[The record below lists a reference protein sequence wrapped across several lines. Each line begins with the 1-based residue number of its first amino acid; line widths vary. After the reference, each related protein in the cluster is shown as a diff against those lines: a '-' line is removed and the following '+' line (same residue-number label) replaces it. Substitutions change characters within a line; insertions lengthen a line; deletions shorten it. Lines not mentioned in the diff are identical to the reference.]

1 MCDGA
6 LERAVWSSLV
16 VAAGLALPP
25 AVRATEPDPVR
36 GGELYALH
44 CGKCHSASVHGRQKR
59 IASDFAEIRKQVIR
73 WSENL
78 GLGWNTEDV
87 DDVAVYLNGRYYRYQ
102 CPPQV
107 CTVISRWSRR

>member
-1 MCDGA
+1 MFDPA
-6 LERAVWSSLV
+6 LRRIVWACLV
-16 VAAGLALPP
+16 AAAGLAQPHG
-25 AVRATEPDPVR
+25 ARAIEPDPVR
-36 GGELYALH
+36 GGQLYQVQ
-44 CGKCHSASVHGRQKR
+44 CGNCHSASVHGRSKR
-59 IASDFAEIRKQVIR
+59 IASEFAEIRKQVIR

-78 GLGWNTEDV
+78 GLGWSTEDV

>member
-6 LERAVWSSLV
+6 PHRAAWFSLV
-16 VAAGLALPP
+16 VAAGLAMPH
-25 AVRATEPDPVR
+25 AARGSEPDPVR

-44 CGKCHSASVHGRQKR
+44 CGKCHSASVHGRPKR
-59 IASDFAEIRKQVIR
+59 IASGFAEIRRQVIR
-73 WSENL
+73 WSDNL
-78 GLGWNTEDV
+78 GLGWTTEDV